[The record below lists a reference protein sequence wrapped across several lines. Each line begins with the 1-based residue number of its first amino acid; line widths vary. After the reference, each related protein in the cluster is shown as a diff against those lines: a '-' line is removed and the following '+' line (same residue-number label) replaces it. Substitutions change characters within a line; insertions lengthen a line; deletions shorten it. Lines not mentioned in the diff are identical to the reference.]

1 MMYRSIDG
9 KTFVF
14 GTEMMKQYE
23 DNNHFG
29 PGTDVKLVRIER
41 YKVISN
47 APLQSIIFY
56 RVIFHKSEIP

>member
-1 MMYRSIDG
+1 MMYRSKDG

-14 GTEMMKQYE
+14 GTEMMKQYAE
-23 DNNHFG
+23 NNHFG
-29 PGTDVKLVRIER
+29 PGTDVNLIRIER
-41 YKVISN
+41 YKETSV